1 MELTTTIYLV
11 RHGQTEANQTGVFQG
26 HADVPLDSSG
36 LEQARRVGERLR
48 QVPFDAI
55 LSSDLSRAAVT
66 ARAIAGER
74 QVLLRK
80 ELREWDLGHWVGL
93 TFAQVAERFPEEY
106 RNFKD
111 TASEGAIEG
120 GESRAQFNARAARVL
135 RDLADEFA
143 GKTIL
148 CVTHGGVLKA
158 MFRAAAGVTFHGR
171 FLRTDNTS
179 LSCLRCFNDTGLWQV
194 VTWNDCA
201 HLSTACS
208 ADEKFPFK

>member
-11 RHGQTEANQTGVFQG
+11 RHGQTEANQTGIFQG
-26 HADVPLDSSG
+26 HADVPLDSAG
-36 LEQARRVGERLR
+36 LEQARLIGERLR

-74 QVLLRK
+74 PVLLRK

-106 RNFKD
+106 RHFKD
-111 TASEGAIEG
+111 IASEGAIEG
-120 GESRAQFNARAARVL
+120 GESRAQFNARAERVL
-135 RDLADEFA
+135 RALADEFA

-148 CVTHGGVLKA
+148 CVSHGGVLRA
-158 MFRAAAGVTFHGR
+158 MFRAAAGFTPHVR
-171 FLRTDNTS
+171 FLRTDNAS
-179 LSCLRCFNDTGLWQV
+179 LSCLCCFNDTGLWQV
-194 VTWNDCA
+194 VSWNDCA
-201 HLSTACS
+201 HLRTAFS
-208 ADEKFPFK
+208 AGEKFPFK

>member
-36 LEQARRVGERLR
+36 LEQARLVGERLR

-74 QVLLRK
+74 PVLLRK

-111 TASEGAIEG
+111 IASEGAIEG
-120 GESRAQFNARAARVL
+120 GESRAQFNARADRVL
-135 RDLADEFA
+135 RALADEFA

-148 CVTHGGVLKA
+148 CVSHGGVLRA
-158 MFRAAAGVTFHGR
+158 MFRAAAGFAPHGR

-179 LSCLRCFNDTGLWQV
+179 LSCLRCSNETGLWQV

-201 HLSTACS
+201 HLGAARS

>member
-1 MELTTTIYLV
+1 MEVTTTIYLV

-26 HADVPLDSSG
+26 HADVPLDPAG
-36 LEQARRVGERLR
+36 LEQARLAGERLR
-48 QVPFDAI
+48 RVPFDAI

-66 ARAIAGER
+66 ACAIAGER
-74 QVLLRK
+74 PVLLRK

-111 TASEGAIEG
+111 GGSEGAIEG
-120 GESRAQFNARAARVL
+120 GESRVQFNARAARVL
-135 RDLADEFA
+135 RALADEFA

-158 MFRAAAGVTFHGR
+158 MFKAAAGFTPHGR
-171 FLRTDNTS
+171 FLRTDNAG

-194 VTWNDCA
+194 VAWNDCA
-201 HLSTACS
+201 HLGTACA

>member
-1 MELTTTIYLV
+1 MELTTTVYLV
-11 RHGQTEANQTGVFQG
+11 RHGQTAANETGAFQG
-26 HADVPLDSSG
+26 QADVPLDSAG
-36 LEQARRVGERLR
+36 LEQARLIGERLR
-48 QVPFDAI
+48 HVPFDAI
-55 LSSDLSRAAVT
+55 LSSDLSRAAAT

-111 TASEGAIEG
+111 STSEGAIEG

-135 RDLADEFA
+135 RALAGEFA

-148 CVTHGGVLKA
+148 CVSHGGVLRA
-158 MFRAAAGVTFHGR
+158 MFRAAAGFTPHVR

-179 LSCLRCFNDTGLWQV
+179 LSCLRCFNETGLWQV
-194 VTWNDCA
+194 VSWNDCA
-201 HLSTACS
+201 HLHTAFS
-208 ADEKFPFK
+208 AGEKFPFK

>member
-1 MELTTTIYLV
+1 MELTTTVYLV

-36 LEQARRVGERLR
+36 LEQARLVGERLR

-111 TASEGAIEG
+111 IASEGAIEG

-148 CVTHGGVLKA
+148 CVTHGGVLRA
-158 MFRAAAGVTFHGR
+158 MFRAAAGFAPHAR
-171 FLRTDNTS
+171 FLRTDNAG

-194 VTWNDCA
+194 VSWNDCA
-201 HLSTACS
+201 HLNTAPS
-208 ADEKFPFK
+208 ASEKFPFK

>member
-26 HADVPLDSSG
+26 HADVPLDAAG
-36 LEQARRVGERLR
+36 LEQARLVGERLR

-55 LSSDLSRAAVT
+55 LSSDLSRAAET

-74 QVLLRK
+74 PVLLRK

-111 TASEGAIEG
+111 IASEGAIEG

-135 RDLADEFA
+135 RELAGEFA

-158 MFRAAAGVTFHGR
+158 MFRAAAGFTPHGR
-171 FLRTDNTS
+171 FIRTDNVG

-201 HLSTACS
+201 HLSAACS
-208 ADEKFPFK
+208 AEEKFPFK